1 MDKQTD
7 KQTDSQTNRQIM
19 NGRIYQ
25 MDGEHNGRLYR
36 AKWKIVQSTTEDCT
50 EPTTQ
55 WKIVQS
61 QLHNGRLYRAN
72 WFNRKYASM
81 KNI

>member
-1 MDKQTD
+1 MGDCTEPTTQMKIVQ
-7 KQTDSQTNRQIM
+7 SQL
-19 NGRIYQ
+19 
-25 MDGEHNGRLYR
+25 HNGRLYR
-36 AKWKIVQSTTEDCT
+36 ANYTLEDCT

-72 WFNRKYASM
+72 YTMEDCTEPTGLTGNTHQ
-81 KNI
+81 